1 MLNKKFIKN
10 NLSVAFILAL
20 TFMISACGNN
30 NSNNEKEPTLPT
42 TTLTYEES
50 LERMERESIKKE
62 SFESLKESIK
72 ESQKIEEES
81 IAESVSMHVAELADI
96 LEEESKYRETRDE
109 YINSKREE
117 MKNLNM
123 DEIIKA
129 YEESRDK
136 ETTTKEEVTNEN

>member
-10 NLSVAFILAL
+10 NLLVAFILAL
-20 TFMISACGNN
+20 TCMISACGNN
-30 NSNNEKEPTLPT
+30 NSNNEKESTLPT

-50 LERMERESIKKE
+50 LEERREQESIKKE

-81 IAESVSMHVAELADI
+81 IAESVSIHVAEVADI

-117 MKNLNM
+117 MKNINV

-129 YEESRDK
+129 YEESRDNK
-136 ETTTKEEVTNEN
+136 EINEAEPEN